1 MSSIS
6 ISEVKK
12 HLPDQSEIIQDQLAK
27 LFDRLIDLIIKKLM
41 LLEKE
46 KFQDVQLHFLLK
58 EEQTFELARLMEFLN
73 SIIVAKEIELIN
85 FKNYDIEKE
94 KQRIFDNTEKI
105 DNTAEAVFQAIW
117 EKLYI
122 DSWIPK
128 TKKLLDNQPKIQKT
142 KIINKVNDNHFITKS
157 FIKRYW
163 SDENLQIVI
172 YPKNNLSEYKKANFG
187 KFGKKQN
194 IYSDELEGYFHLL
207 ENDVTRH
214 PFSKQNLFEKLIHQ
228 VPMNRLE
235 KESLIGFII
244 IHYLRNPYSF
254 KKRFEELMSQNN
266 INTEKYSSQKLYET
280 IFQNNELYAEM
291 TKNILL
297 NSWVLMKSENEAF
310 VLPDTAV
317 YYKKEEKGQI
327 ILFPISSMYCLIITP
342 FEDVRNEKEK
352 IIFKKQTLTFE
363 ESLVVT
369 NFLIQSSYEKF
380 VASDKLTQYFELLSD
395 KSNSTIYDVLKII
408 KENKNSLKNNEGK
421 R

>member
-12 HLPDQSEIIQDQLAK
+12 HLPNQSEIIQNQLAE
-27 LFDRLIDLIIKKLM
+27 LFDSLIDLIIKKLM
-41 LLEKE
+41 LLVKE

-58 EEQTFELARLMEFLN
+58 EEQAFELARLMEFLN

-85 FKNYDIEKE
+85 FENYDIEKE

-105 DNTAEAVFQAIW
+105 DNTVKAVFQAKW

-122 DSWIPK
+122 DSWTPK
-128 TKKLLDNQPKIQKT
+128 TNKLLDNQPKKPKQK
-142 KIINKVNDNHFITKS
+142 KINQVNDNHFITKS

-172 YPKNNLSEYKKANFG
+172 YSKNNLSEYKKANFG

-207 ENDVTRH
+207 ENDVAQH

-235 KESLIGFII
+235 KESLIGFVV

-254 KKRFEELMSQNN
+254 KKRFEELMLQNE
-266 INTEKYSSQKLYET
+266 INSEKFPTQKLYET
-280 IFQNNELYAEM
+280 IFQNTELYGEM
-291 TKNILL
+291 TKNILI
-297 NSWVLMKSENEAF
+297 NEWVLMKSENEAF

-317 YYKKEEKGQI
+317 YYKKEERGQI
-327 ILFPISSMYCLIITP
+327 ILFPISPMYCLIITP

-352 IIFKKQTLTFE
+352 IILKRQTLTFE

-369 NFLIQSSYEKF
+369 SFLIQFSCEKF
-380 VASDKLTQYFELLSD
+380 IGSNMLAQYF
-395 KSNSTIYDVLKII
+395 KSFSKENNLTINDILGII
-408 KENKNSLKNNEGK
+408 K
-421 R
+421 

>member
-12 HLPDQSEIIQDQLAK
+12 YLPNQSEIIQNQLAE
-27 LFDRLIDLIIKKLM
+27 LFDSLIDLIIKRLM
-41 LLEKE
+41 LLVKE
-46 KFQDVQLHFLLK
+46 KFQDVQLHFLLQ
-58 EEQTFELARLMEFLN
+58 EEQVFEFARLMEFLN

-85 FKNYDIEKE
+85 FQNYDIKKE
-94 KQRIFDNTEKI
+94 KQRIFENTEKI
-105 DNTAEAVFQAIW
+105 DNKAKAIFQAKW

-122 DSWIPK
+122 DRWIPT
-128 TKKLLDNQPKIQKT
+128 TKKLLDNQPKKQNPKS
-142 KIINKVNDNHFITKS
+142 INNVNDNHFITKS

-172 YPKNNLSEYKKANFG
+172 YSKNNLSEYKKANFG

-207 ENDVTRH
+207 ENDVTQH

-235 KESLIGFII
+235 KESLIGFIV

-254 KKRFEELMSQNN
+254 KKRFEELILQNE
-266 INTEKYSSQKLYET
+266 INSEEFSTQKFYET

-291 TKNILL
+291 TKNILI
-297 NSWVLMKSENEAF
+297 NSWVLMKSENESF
-310 VLPDTAV
+310 ILPDTAV
-317 YYKKEEKGQI
+317 YYKKEESGQI
-327 ILFPISSMYCLIITP
+327 ILFPISPMYCLLITP
-342 FEDVRNEKEK
+342 FEDVRSEKEK
-352 IIFKKQTLTFE
+352 IILKRQTLTFE
-363 ESLVVT
+363 ESLVVG
-369 NFLIQSSYEKF
+369 NFLIQSAYEKF
-380 VASDKLTQYFELLSD
+380 LGSNNLTQSFQSLPN
-395 KSNSTIYDVLKII
+395 KNFTINDVLAIV
-408 KENKNSLKNNEGK
+408 K